1 MFGGGLTTEICDPFS
16 GWYAIGHLWAH
27 CRGAEEACIEVELI
41 GIAATTAL
49 VKVKPSFESEKTVE
63 ISEGSFKEYSENGTT
78 WRVYCDGV
86 NMSQMLASIRIC
98 YDEDAAEGMAVG
110 DTRTVSGTTFKITS
124 IVCTPVQQITAWA
137 EGVSETIKLGAWGL
151 FPGPVIMGGL
161 FVLFEFVNEACDRVI
176 VKAAGGGLKSED
188 ITEIDE
194 LIESD
199 YTRPDGTKP
208 TPEEIHQ
215 VKTKVIDGYDYTN
228 PKFVEM
234 VEKLLAG
241 LITREEF
248 ETWWKQ
254 DVTSETETELD
265 TVYYSDNFS
274 LDIPTFVMAGEVKVS
289 GTAPQS
295 NQDLQIM
302 GVKKLFGFDWLASDT
317 ELAKVTSDADYKYE
331 ATLTLDEFGII
342 EVYSKIPKDWWAVL
356 DKDVTTGKHTV
367 FVLTWTMLIALI
379 IIAALVYDKAS
390 GGKLKRILKR

>member
-1 MFGGGLTTEICDPFS
+1 MFGGGLTTEICDPYA
-16 GWYAIGHLWAH
+16 GWNAIGHLWAH
-27 CRGAEEACIEVELI
+27 CRGLEEACIEVELK

-49 VKVKPSFESEKTVE
+49 VKVNPSFESEKTVE

-98 YDEDAAEGMAVG
+98 YDEDAAEGMKVG
-110 DTRTVSGTTFKITS
+110 DTKTVDGTTFKLTS
-124 IVCTPVQQITAWA
+124 IVCTPIQQITVWA

-161 FVLFEFVNEACDRVI
+161 FVLFESVNDACDRI
-176 VKAAGGGLKSED
+176 IEKAAGGGLKSED

-215 VKTKVIDGYDYTN
+215 VKTKVIDTYDYTN
-228 PKFVEM
+228 KKFMEM
-234 VEKLLAG
+234 VEKYLAG
-241 LITREEF
+241 TITREEL
-248 ETWWKQ
+248 EAWQKQ
-254 DVTSETETELD
+254 NLKDETEAELD
-265 TVYYSDNFS
+265 TVYYAANFS
-274 LDIPTFVMAGEVKVS
+274 LDISTFVMAGEVKVS

-317 ELAKVTSDADYKYE
+317 ELAKVTSGADYKYE

-367 FVLTWTMLIALI
+367 FVLTWTMIIALI

>member
-1 MFGGGLTTEICDPFS
+1 MFGAGLMTEICDPFA
-16 GWYAIGHLWAH
+16 GWSAIGHLWAH

-49 VKVKPSFESEKTVE
+49 VRVNPSFESEKTVE

-98 YDEDAAEGMAVG
+98 YDEDAGEGMAVG
-110 DTRTVSGTTFKITS
+110 DTRTVDGTTFKLTS

-161 FVLFEFVNEACDRVI
+161 FVLFESVNEACDRAI
-176 VKAAGGGLKSED
+176 IKAAGGGLTPED
-188 ITEIDE
+188 VTEIDTLLE
-194 LIESD
+194 AD

-208 TPEEIHQ
+208 TPEEIHD
-215 VKTKVIDGYDYTN
+215 VKTRVIEGFDYTD
-228 PKFVEM
+228 PAFVAK
-234 VEKLLAG
+234 VEELLAG
-241 LITREEF
+241 TISKDEF
-248 ETWWKQ
+248 ETWLKQ
-254 DVTSETETELD
+254 YTVEKTEIELD

-274 LDIPTFVMAGEVKVS
+274 LDIPTFVMAGEVQVS
-289 GTAPQS
+289 GIAPQA

-302 GVKKLFGFDWLASDT
+302 GVKKLFGFDWLATDA
-317 ELAKVTSDADYKYE
+317 ELATVVSDADNNYE
-331 ATLTLDEFGII
+331 ATLTLEEFGII

-356 DKDVTTGKHTV
+356 DKDVTTNRHTV
-367 FVLTWTMLIALI
+367 FVLTWMMLIVLI

-390 GGKLKRILKR
+390 GGKLKKMLKR